1 MNTPHPKSAPATML
15 ALALASSLVLVLGAC
30 ASAPVPTEKL
40 AVAEAAVER
49 ANTAGTSENAPGE
62 LQIALAKL
70 ASARQAVTDKD
81 YERARRLAEQAEVD
95 AQVAE
100 LHAQSARSLKAA
112 QESQAAARALTDE
125 INRKT
130 PH

>member
-1 MNTPHPKSAPATML
+1 MNTPHPKSAPVTMV
-15 ALALASSLVLVLGAC
+15 ALASSLVLVLGAC

-70 ASARQAVTDKD
+70 ASARQAVADED

-130 PH
+130 PR

>member
-1 MNTPHPKSAPATML
+1 MNTPLPKSAPATML

-70 ASARQAVTDKD
+70 ASARQAVADED

-130 PH
+130 PR